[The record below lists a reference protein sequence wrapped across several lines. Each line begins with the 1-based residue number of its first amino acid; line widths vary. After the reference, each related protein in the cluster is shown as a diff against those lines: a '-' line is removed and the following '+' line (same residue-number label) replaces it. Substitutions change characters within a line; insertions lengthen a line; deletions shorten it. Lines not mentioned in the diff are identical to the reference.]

1 MCACKLDNKNIK
13 KISKKHFT
21 FYNNLWYNIYIN
33 KRKARKRM
41 VMRKIELTYEIKTA
55 NGDWRQ
61 KTFVS
66 ENGTEW
72 ERVVNI
78 IHNNPNNPN
87 NYRVLGVKHI

>member
-1 MCACKLDNKNIK
+1 MA
-13 KISKKHFT
+13 
-21 FYNNLWYNIYIN
+21 
-33 KRKARKRM
+33 
-41 VMRKIELTYEIKTA
+41 MRKIELIYEIKTA

-78 IHNNPNNPN
+78 IHNNPNN
-87 NYRVLGVKHI
+87 YRVLGVKHI

>member
-1 MCACKLDNKNIK
+1 MRAKAFEYLKKLGRKFQK
-13 KISKKHFT
+13 T
-21 FYNNLWYNIYIN
+21 LYFYNNLWYNIYIN

-55 NGDWRQ
+55 NGDWLQ
-61 KTFVS
+61 KTFTT

-78 IHNNPNNPN
+78 IHNNPND
-87 NYRVLGVKHI
+87 YRVLGVKHI